1 MPAIHETEYHTASH
15 PLIALFYQLDVLCRC
30 SKLADHPYIFMR
42 WKEQAFVDAKE
53 DCGLTITGFY
63 YICLSRLDGS
73 IQGLYCDPK
82 STPYQLLELRPANS
96 HQGHTVGSYQFC

>member
-1 MPAIHETEYHTASH
+1 MLLSVSPDLHTGLPEMLLVTVTH
-15 PLIALFYQLDVLCRC
+15 WC

-82 STPYQLLELRPANS
+82 STPYQLLELQPANS
-96 HQGHTVGSYQFC
+96 HQGHTVGRYQFC